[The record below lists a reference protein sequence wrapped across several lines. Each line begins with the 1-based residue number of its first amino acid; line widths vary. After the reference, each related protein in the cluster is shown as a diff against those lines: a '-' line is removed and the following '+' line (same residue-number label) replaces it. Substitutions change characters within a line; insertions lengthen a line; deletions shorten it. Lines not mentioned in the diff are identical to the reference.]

1 MRGRHR
7 QCSACGVGQQM
18 NSLPDSVAR
27 DQVGARAR
35 RPMVGLVVPSLEQGG
50 GVPAVAEFVYGV
62 AARSNRFDLRL
73 FSLSTSMVD
82 DVGLALTRPQ
92 SWLRGVKVAQGLWLG
107 RPFARVGV
115 FASELEFQRYAPRP
129 ALAAALAGCDVIQV
143 VCGSPAWANTV
154 TCLGMPVAL
163 QVATRAKV
171 ERRRRDAHPNGLAA
185 WWRKGMTEIT
195 DHLDDRALRAV
206 DAIQLENPWMLEYAK
221 KINAGRSDVDIR
233 YAPPGVNA
241 KLFCPLASRL
251 PAPKPYILCVGR
263 LDDPRKNIGLFLQAF
278 GRLPMELSHI
288 DLVTAG
294 AGRPP
299 DDYWAMVKV
308 LGLQKRVRHIPR
320 PETAELVKLYQQ
332 ATVFALSSDEEGL
345 GVVILEAMACA
356 VPVVATRCGG
366 PDGIITDGKD
376 GFLVPLDD
384 AAAMADRLALL
395 CTDAA
400 MNQQMGHAARATIE
414 ARYADDVA
422 GAAFVDVWD
431 KLLQKAGKR

>member
-1 MRGRHR
+1 
-7 QCSACGVGQQM
+7 M
-18 NSLPDSVAR
+18 NSMSDSAAM

-35 RPMVGLVVPSLEQGG
+35 RPTVGLVVPSLEQGG

-62 AARSNRFDLRL
+62 AARSNRFEVQL

-82 DVGLALTRPQ
+82 DVGLALTRPR
-92 SWLRGVKVAQGLWLG
+92 SWLRGVKVAQGLWRG
-107 RPFARVGV
+107 RPFTRVGV

-143 VCGSPAWANTV
+143 VCGSPAWANAV
-154 TCLGMPVAL
+154 IGMGRPVSVH
-163 QVATRAKV
+163 VATRAKV
-171 ERRRRDAHPNGLAA
+171 ERRRRDANPHSLLD
-185 WWRKGMTEIT
+185 WWRKGMTGIT
-195 DHLDDRALRAV
+195 DRLDDRALRGADAV
-206 DAIQLENPWMLEYAK
+206 QLMNPWLLDYAQE
-221 KINAGRSDVDIR
+221 INRARADVDIR

-241 KLFCPLASRL
+241 KQFCPLAERRAS
-251 PAPKPYILCVGR
+251 ATPYILCVGR
-263 LDDPRKNIGLFLQAF
+263 LDDPRKDINLLLNAF
-278 GRLPMELSHI
+278 NQLPARLSHLQLI
-288 DLVTAG
+288 TAG

-299 DDYWAMVKV
+299 PEYWELVNE
-308 LGLQKRVRHIPR
+308 LSLQERVHHIPR
-320 PETAELVKLYQQ
+320 PEMDELVKLYQQ
-332 ATVFALSSDEEGL
+332 ATVFGLPSDEEGF
-345 GVVILEAMACA
+345 GMVVIEAMACA

-400 MNQQMGHAARATIE
+400 MNQQMGRAARATIE

>member
-1 MRGRHR
+1 MTSISD
-7 QCSACGVGQQM
+7 SAAMDRVRAG
-18 NSLPDSVAR
+18 
-27 DQVGARAR
+27 AR
-35 RPMVGLVVPSLEQGG
+35 RPTVGLVVPSLEQGG

-62 AARSNRFDLRL
+62 AERSMRFDVRL

-82 DVGLALTRPQ
+82 DVGLALTRPR
-92 SWLRGVKVAQGLWLG
+92 SWLHGVKVAQGVWRG
-107 RPFARVGV
+107 RPFLRVGV

-129 ALAAALAGCDVIQV
+129 ALATALAGCDVIQV
-143 VCGSPAWANTV
+143 VCGSPAWANAITG
-154 TCLGMPVAL
+154 LGKPVAL
-163 QVATRAKV
+163 QVATRAKI
-171 ERRRRDAHPNGLAA
+171 ERRRRDARPTGLAG

-195 DHLDDRALRAV
+195 DRLDDRALRAV

-221 KINAGRSDVDIR
+221 MINAGRSDVDIR

-241 KLFCPLASRL
+241 KLFCPTASRL
-251 PAPKPYILCVGR
+251 AAQKPYILCVGR
-263 LDDPRKNIGLFLQAF
+263 LDDPRKNISLLFEAF
-278 GRLPMELSHI
+278 SRLPGALAQI

-299 DDYWAMVKV
+299 EDYWAMVAD
-308 LGLQKRVRHIPR
+308 LGLHARVRHVPR
-320 PETAELVKLYQQ
+320 PETAELVALYQQ

-345 GVVILEAMACA
+345 GVVILEAMASG

-376 GFLVPLDD
+376 GFLVPLDN

-395 CTDAA
+395 CTDVA
-400 MNQQMGHAARATIE
+400 MNQRMGRAARATIE

-431 KLLQKAGKR
+431 KLLQRAGKR

>member
-1 MRGRHR
+1 MTSISD
-7 QCSACGVGQQM
+7 SAAM
-18 NSLPDSVAR
+18 DR
-27 DQVGARAR
+27 VGAGAG
-35 RPMVGLVVPSLEQGG
+35 RPTVGLVVPSLEQGG

-62 AARSNRFDLRL
+62 AERSMRFDVRL

-82 DVGLALTRPQ
+82 DVGLALTRPR
-92 SWLRGVKVAQGLWLG
+92 SWLHGVKVVQGVWRG
-107 RPFARVGV
+107 RPFLRVGV

-143 VCGSPAWANTV
+143 VCGSPAWANAITG
-154 TCLGMPVAL
+154 LGKPVAL
-163 QVATRAKV
+163 QVATRAKI
-171 ERRRRDAHPNGLAA
+171 ERRRRDARSTGLAG

-195 DHLDDRALRAV
+195 DRLDDRALRAV

-221 KINAGRSDVDIR
+221 MINAGRSDVDIR

-241 KLFCPLASRL
+241 KLFCPTASRL
-251 PAPKPYILCVGR
+251 AGQKPYILCVGR
-263 LDDPRKNIGLFLQAF
+263 LDDPRKNISLLLEAF
-278 GRLPMELSHI
+278 SRLPGALAQI

-299 DDYWAMVKV
+299 EDYWAMVAH
-308 LGLQKRVRHIPR
+308 LGLQTRVRHVPR
-320 PETAELVKLYQQ
+320 PETAELVALYQQ

-345 GVVILEAMACA
+345 GVVILEAMASG

-376 GFLVPLDD
+376 GFLVPLDN

-395 CTDAA
+395 CTDVT
-400 MNQQMGHAARATIE
+400 MNQRMGWAARATIE

-422 GAAFVDVWD
+422 SAAFVDVWD
-431 KLLQKAGKR
+431 KLLQKAGKC